1 MLLGALVRLRKLKV
15 TTSSPRDVPR
25 LRKRIEYMRVKEL
38 LDLSLIL
45 TLKVHPLRYP
55 AKSLGLMWPILGL
68 ITGFIRP
75 M

>member
-1 MLLGALVRLRKLKV
+1 
-15 TTSSPRDVPR
+15 
-25 LRKRIEYMRVKEL
+25 MRVKEL

-55 AKSLGLMWPILGL
+55 ARSLGLMWLILGL

-75 M
+75 MRGLLTPPLNIKPRV